1 MLRVF
6 VPIMCLAFAA
16 PAIADDNANWHFG
29 GDAYMAGRIVTFS
42 GDPVSDLFAAG
53 DKVTA
58 TSDINGSAHMAGR
71 YVTLDAR
78 VGDNFYG
85 AGMGVDVHGP
95 VAGNA
100 TIAGQDLSV
109 TEPISGN
116 LRATGQNI
124 DLMAP
129 VAGSAILAGE
139 TVTIDSMIYGDVML
153 SAAAIEWGDHAK
165 VNGAL
170 DIYTDNPDSITVPAR
185 VADEGQVTFH
195 QAETFQGIDDT
206 TYEKPSLISRLRGW
220 LGGILVVG
228 ILGTIFAAAAPAY
241 LSNLR
246 ERTLARPVKTGLIG
260 LIGLSTLIGSVV
272 FLAMTGIGLFLVPVS
287 LVVAALLGVAGYVVG
302 TYVLGV
308 WAMNMTGR
316 ALPRSL
322 GERAV
327 AAFGGAALAALI
339 ALIPWLGWL
348 AVMAI
353 FLTGAGALVA
363 RITRQGDVQE
373 AY

>member
-6 VPIMCLAFAA
+6 VPILCLAFAA

-42 GDPVSDLFAAG
+42 GDPVGDLFAAG

-78 VGDNFYG
+78 VGENFYG

-100 TIAGQDLSV
+100 TIAGEDLSV

-139 TVTIDSMIYGDVML
+139 TVTIDSTIYGDVML
-153 SAAAIEWGDHAK
+153 SAGSVDWGDHAK
-165 VNGAL
+165 ISGAL
-170 DIYTDNPDSITVPAR
+170 DIYTDNPDSITVPSR

-195 QAETFQGIDDT
+195 QADTFKGADVND
-206 TYEKPSLISRLRGW
+206 EKPSLISRLRGW

-241 LSNLR
+241 LSDLR
-246 ERTLARPVKTGLIG
+246 ERALARPFKTGLVG

-272 FLAMTGIGLFLVPVS
+272 FLGMTGIGLILVPFS
-287 LVVAALLGVAGYVVG
+287 LIAAVLLGIAGYVVG

-308 WAMNMTGR
+308 WALNMTGR
-316 ALPRSL
+316 TLPRSL

-363 RITRQGDVQE
+363 RITRQGEAE